1 MGVLDR
7 VTGLC
12 FFLSWMAHLVIFLVF
27 GFMNFFYWSLVFF
40 FWHFPFGPCGAAPH
54 ESAIHFPVLI
64 PFFDSSAAVGCQEYK
79 KERKKERK
87 TFLLF
92 FLFLFLPFPAAVSVV
107 LRFLVSLVS
116 ILAFSSFFFK
126 FVVVSYIL
134 RLATLLFCFFLSVC
148 LFPETAGK

>member
-1 MGVLDR
+1 MIGSLVFTGLFFMGVLDR

-54 ESAIHFPVLI
+54 GSAIHFPVLI

-79 KERKKERK
+79 KERKKEKR
-87 TFLLF
+87 FFFFFFFFFCPFRPPFPLF
-92 FLFLFLPFPAAVSVV
+92 FD
-107 LRFLVSLVS
+107 
-116 ILAFSSFFFK
+116 SSFHWFRF
-126 FVVVSYIL
+126 
-134 RLATLLFCFFLSVC
+134 
-148 LFPETAGK
+148 

>member
-12 FFLSWMAHLVIFLVF
+12 FFLSWMAHLVIFFVF

-54 ESAIHFPVLI
+54 GSAIHFPVLI

-87 TFLLF
+87 KN
-92 FLFLFLPFPAAVSVV
+92 V
-107 LRFLVSLVS
+107 
-116 ILAFSSFFFK
+116 SSFFSFS
-126 FVVVSYIL
+126 FFALSGRRFRCSSIP
-134 RLATLLFCFFLSVC
+134 RFIGFDFGLFFF
-148 LFPETAGK
+148 FF